1 MERQRAKTIAARGRE
16 REAGPGRDDAALV
29 ARYERL
35 LAAIERAAAARER
48 TGLGDRLGRN
58 QLRRSERA

>member
-1 MERQRAKTIAARGRE
+1 MERQRADTIMTRGRE

-48 TGLGDRLGRN
+48 TELATRLGRD
-58 QLRRSERA
+58 QLRRPGRS